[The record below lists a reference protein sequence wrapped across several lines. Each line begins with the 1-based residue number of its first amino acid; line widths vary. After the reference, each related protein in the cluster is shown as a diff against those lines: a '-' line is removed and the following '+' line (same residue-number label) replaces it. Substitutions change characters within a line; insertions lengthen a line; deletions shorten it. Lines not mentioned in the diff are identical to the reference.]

1 MENEECSICGV
12 CLNDSYSIELSCGH
26 KYHYECLMSSFIEIK
41 KCSQL
46 KKKYKNRC
54 PYCRKICGELPLV
67 NGLKKV
73 IPLIHYKLSDEK
85 PDYEEKRC
93 IGILKSGKNKGYLC
107 NKKCQFGYDYCKR
120 HKIV

>member
-12 CLNDSYSIELSCGH
+12 CLNDNYSIELSCGH

-54 PYCRKICGELPLV
+54 PYCRKICGELPIV

-73 IPLIHYKLSDEK
+73 IPLILCQESVANKIGLKHYSLSLYFKIIAKDQLNS
-85 PDYEEKRC
+85 YH
-93 IGILKSGKNKGYLC
+93 IFI
-107 NKKCQFGYDYCKR
+107 KKKA
-120 HKIV
+120 